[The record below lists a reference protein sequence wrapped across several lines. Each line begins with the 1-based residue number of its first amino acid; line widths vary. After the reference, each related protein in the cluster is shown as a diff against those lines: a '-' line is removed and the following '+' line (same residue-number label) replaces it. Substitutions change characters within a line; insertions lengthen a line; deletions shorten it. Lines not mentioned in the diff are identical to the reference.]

1 MREHQCLCSAC
12 QAKTYDLCK
21 YKSTV
26 GEWKNT
32 PISQIKIKKASE
44 VAPLLQRPITKFFEG
59 AILQNSRT
67 MIVGIKM
74 IAELDKSVHIMLAVI
89 VIPPR
94 ISAKATFSEE
104 HTINKR
110 KFVMNVV
117 KGHAVLR
124 VKLLTNHPSVEGIC
138 NIHNFFLPNN
148 TKASNISILDI
159 VDPITL
165 INSSTDINRENYIK
179 YRITESQHT
188 NEKNKIVKQKTYH
201 IEPLDLEWLKSHMN
215 L

>member
-1 MREHQCLCSAC
+1 
-12 QAKTYDLCK
+12 
-21 YKSTV
+21 
-26 GEWKNT
+26 
-32 PISQIKIKKASE
+32 
-44 VAPLLQRPITKFFEG
+44 
-59 AILQNSRT
+59 

-74 IAELDKSVHIMLAVI
+74 IDDLDKSVHIMLAVI

-94 ISAKATFSEE
+94 ISAKATFAEE

-117 KGHAVLR
+117 KGNAVLR
-124 VKLLTNHPSVEGIC
+124 VKLLINHPSVDGIC

-165 INSSTDINRENYIK
+165 MNNSTDINRENYIK

-188 NEKNKIVKQKTYH
+188 NERNKVCKQKTYH
-201 IEPLDLEWLKSHMN
+201 IEPLDLIWLKSHIN
-215 L
+215 